1 MIPPAWPIVL
11 FVAGMGALFFGGYW
25 LVLRELKPVPAS
37 VPPITTTQGA
47 AQAPNYNH
55 PDDTE
60 TRP

>member
-1 MIPPAWPIVL
+1 MSNNWPWIL
-11 FVAGMGALFFGGYW
+11 FAAGMAVIFFGGYF
-25 LVLRELKPVPAS
+25 LAIRDLRPVPAS

-47 AQAPNYNH
+47 AQHPNYNH